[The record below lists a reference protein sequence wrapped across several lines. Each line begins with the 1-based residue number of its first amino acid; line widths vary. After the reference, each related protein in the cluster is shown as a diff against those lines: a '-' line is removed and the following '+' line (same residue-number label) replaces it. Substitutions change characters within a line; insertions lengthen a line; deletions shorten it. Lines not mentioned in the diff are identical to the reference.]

1 MSAFEPV
8 PLHPPQREPI
18 AKELIGLSWPIA
30 LSMLSYSL
38 MTAVDTLFVGRF
50 GAEAISAVGLGGLA
64 TFTLLT
70 FGMGLLRGGKII
82 VARTVGAKRGH
93 EVPRLAAAT
102 IALSLMIAVVTWLVT
117 ISAAPLLGQAF
128 HEPSANAF
136 TVSYVRIR
144 SLALPLML
152 VATALREL
160 SQGVGDSKRPMW
172 AAVTANLLNIP
183 LNALL
188 VLHLGWG
195 VAGSAWANVFAQ
207 FVDLVLLAWQ
217 RRDWLVELR
226 QVSWNLVRQVAERG
240 WPLGLELFLDVSAFT
255 VLGFVLARLGAVE
268 MASHQIGLQIS
279 HLSTL
284 PILAI
289 GEAASV
295 LVGQSAGARRLDR
308 VPRIHRAAIGTAL
321 VLSSTTGLLLVAFP
335 RLIVSVFTPDPVVQR
350 LTAILLLLV
359 AGQQLAFSLYANG
372 KCVLRGLGDIRF
384 TATITVAAAWL
395 CSPPLAYFFGHT
407 LGWGVVGGWCAL
419 AIELMA
425 ASLIYLARFESGR
438 WRKHV
443 DRLEL
448 FEHAVATPTSLPV
461 QGAALEPLVVNSV
474 Q

>member
-8 PLHPPQREPI
+8 PIHLPQRAPI
-18 AKELIGLSWPIA
+18 AKELISLSWPIA
-30 LSMLSYSL
+30 LSMLSYSV

-82 VARTVGAKRGH
+82 VARTVGANRGH

-102 IALSLMIAVVTWLVT
+102 VALSLIIAIVTWVVT
-117 ISAAPLLGQAF
+117 ISVAPLLGHVFLEA
-128 HEPSANAF
+128 SANEF
-136 TVSYVRIR
+136 TVTYVMVR

-207 FVDLVLLAWQ
+207 FVDLAMLAWQ
-217 RRDWLVELR
+217 RRDWLIELR
-226 QVSWNLVRQVAERG
+226 RVSWKLLRQVAERG

-255 VLGFVLARLGAVE
+255 MLGFILARLGATE

-289 GEAASV
+289 GEASSV
-295 LVGQSAGARRLDR
+295 LVGQAAGAKQLHR

-321 VLSSTTGLLLVAFP
+321 VLSSTTGLLLIAFP
-335 RLIVSVFTPDPVVQR
+335 RAIVSAFTPDPVVQR
-350 LTAILLLLV
+350 LTAILLLVV
-359 AGQQLAFSLYANG
+359 AGQQMAFSFYASG
-372 KCVLRGLGDIRF
+372 KCVLRALGDIRF

-395 CSPPLAYFFGHT
+395 CSPPLAFLFGHV

-419 AIELMA
+419 AVEITA

-438 WRKHV
+438 WRRHLN
-443 DRLEL
+443 RLEL
-448 FEHAVATPTSLPV
+448 FEYTAPASMPMKDTT
-461 QGAALEPLVVNSV
+461 LEPLAVNSV